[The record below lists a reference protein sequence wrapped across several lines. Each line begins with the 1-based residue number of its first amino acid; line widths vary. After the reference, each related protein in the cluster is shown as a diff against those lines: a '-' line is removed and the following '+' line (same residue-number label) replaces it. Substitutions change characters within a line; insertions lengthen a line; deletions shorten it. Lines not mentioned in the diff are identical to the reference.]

1 VDQLLTV
8 TQAAAIL
15 GVSGARV
22 RQMVDEGKLREVG
35 RAGTAI
41 LLHRAEVERLAAER
55 QARRERRRRGSSGS
69 VSD

>member
-22 RQMVDEGKLREVG
+22 RQMVDEGKLAEVG
-35 RAGTAI
+35 RVGTAM
-41 LLHRAEVERLAAER
+41 LLRRADVERLAADR
-55 QARRERRRRGSSGS
+55 QARRSRRRQRPSEST
-69 VSD
+69 SD